1 VTELIERWRAACRG
15 AGAEADDRAV
25 EAAGRDLLRRW
36 AEPHRRYHDTA
47 HLIAVLKVID
57 DCGGSDRV
65 RLAAWWHDAV
75 YDPRAH
81 GDANEQASAALAAD
95 VLCALGAP
103 TAVAADVARLVMLTA
118 GHTTAPGDDDGAL
131 LCDADLSVLAQTPQ
145 RYADYT
151 VKIRQE
157 YAHVPDA
164 DFRAG
169 RAAVLRALLDL
180 PTLFRLPELARWE
193 QPARA
198 NLRAE
203 LAALTADPG

>member
-1 VTELIERWRAACRG
+1 MV
-15 AGAEADDRAV
+15 
-25 EAAGRDLLRRW
+25 
-36 AEPHRRYHDTA
+36 
-47 HLIAVLKVID
+47 
-57 DCGGSDRV
+57 
-65 RLAAWWHDAV
+65 
-75 YDPRAH
+75 
-81 GDANEQASAALAAD
+81 
-95 VLCALGAP
+95 
-103 TAVAADVARLVMLTA
+103 TA
-118 GHTTAPGDDDGAL
+118 GHATAPGDDDGAL

-157 YAHVPDA
+157 YAHVPEA

-180 PTLFRLPELARWE
+180 PALFRRPELAGWE

-203 LAALTADPG
+203 LAALTAGPG